1 MVQVF
6 WSYLWRV
13 SAPQMTPSSA
23 EGGRKMEAGGCV
35 CGKHNV
41 ERYSDWDSLSLLAP
55 KAILTVSVCLL
66 WRASQKS
73 HHLPAAS
80 KCQIVPHTLRSHAAV
95 GDPGSPCRSHL
106 QSPDIQLRFG
116 GNWSDVYG
124 SRSLKY
130 KEFLLEDGEHVTQ
143 VSGTRKLCLTSLSF
157 TTNKGRVVT
166 FGVRRGLSFNESG
179 GSDKYLVTVNGLY
192 APGLCLNGMGFKWKN
207 IHDDFDD
214 NDDDKEDD
222 DDEHDDDNEE
232 DHGDKD
238 NDKDHDDDHD
248 DDDDDKEDDNE
259 EDVDDERDDKD
270 DDEEEDDNDK
280 ENDKDDGEGSGDDDD
295 NDDEDDDKDDDGGS
309 GNDDDD
315 GDDDE
320 DDDGGDDDN
329 GDEEEE

>member
-1 MVQVF
+1 MLLLVT
-6 WSYLWRV
+6 L
-13 SAPQMTPSSA
+13 A
-23 EGGRKMEAGGCV
+23 
-35 CGKHNV
+35 
-41 ERYSDWDSLSLLAP
+41 LLAGP
-55 KAILTVSVCLL
+55 TCRAQNILGNNVGTYFYVAGEEHGQLRGLRIFLTVIDLI
-66 WRASQKS
+66 K
-73 HHLPAAS
+73 
-80 KCQIVPHTLRSHAAV
+80 
-95 GDPGSPCRSHL
+95 G
-106 QSPDIQLRFG
+106 IQLRFG

-232 DHGDKD
+232 DH
-238 NDKDHDDDHD
+238 
-248 DDDDDKEDDNE
+248 
-259 EDVDDERDDKD
+259 
-270 DDEEEDDNDK
+270 DDNDK

>member
-1 MVQVF
+1 MREEGFLNAPFSQSGLWGPLTSDVF
-6 WSYLWRV
+6 FSEPRKNLTTSLQLL
-13 SAPQMTPSSA
+13 SARLCPTPSGA
-23 EGGRKMEAGGCV
+23 MLLLVTLA
-35 CGKHNV
+35 
-41 ERYSDWDSLSLLAP
+41 LLAGP
-55 KAILTVSVCLL
+55 TCRAQNILGNNVGTYFYVAGEEHGQLRGLRIFLTVIDLI
-66 WRASQKS
+66 K
-73 HHLPAAS
+73 
-80 KCQIVPHTLRSHAAV
+80 
-95 GDPGSPCRSHL
+95 G
-106 QSPDIQLRFG
+106 IQLRFG